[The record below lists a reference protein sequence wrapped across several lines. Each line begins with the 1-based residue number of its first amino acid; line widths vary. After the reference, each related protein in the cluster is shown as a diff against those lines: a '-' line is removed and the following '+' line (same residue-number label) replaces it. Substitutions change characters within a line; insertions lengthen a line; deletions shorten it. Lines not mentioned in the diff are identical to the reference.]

1 VSLQGQERIWN
12 SLLARRLALEFVKVE
27 GVLRFGHFVPGSFG
41 RHYSPPD
48 VTSGFCPRHMRNMEA
63 PEPRGTERLAWA
75 TISSVPRP
83 FGGPPPPLLAFLQPE
98 PLPAA
103 LQTAREPK
111 VRELTR
117 LMVTDSVKLKDGP
130 RTDAQVRPRSA
141 HILRLEL
148 ADANLKPRQTSALHR
163 EVVCLVRCDSTDTT
177 DARSKPIWVKE
188 EAIEPRPFGVG
199 REFCTPL
206 PRWSKKYAFGCKLFD
221 QIAEE
226 QERAK
231 RQAAKRQA
239 EASKSPAPP
248 KEAHFF
254 RKQRRDEPLDAEEV
268 VPSYRRR
275 RECPPSPRVRV
286 ASTAPLHRS
295 APQRMSFHIEVAAT
309 PLFEIPVD
317 ALRSPRTSRPSS
329 ASPRSSRPS
338 SARADKSVT
347 LPPKT

>member
-1 VSLQGQERIWN
+1 MHS
-12 SLLARRLALEFVKVE
+12 
-27 GVLRFGHFVPGSFG
+27 
-41 RHYSPPD
+41 
-48 VTSGFCPRHMRNMEA
+48 
-63 PEPRGTERLAWA
+63 PEPRGPERPAWA

-117 LMVTDSVKLKDGP
+117 LMITDAVKLKDGP

-141 HILRLEL
+141 ILLRLEL

-221 QIAEE
+221 QIAQE
-226 QERAK
+226 QECAM
-231 RQAAKRQA
+231 RQV

-248 KEAHFF
+248 KVAHFF
-254 RKQRRDEPLDAEEV
+254 RKQRRDEPVDAEEV

-286 ASTAPLHRS
+286 ASTAPLYRS

-317 ALRSPRTSRPSS
+317 SLRSPRGSRPSS

-338 SARADKSVT
+338 SARADKNVT
-347 LPPKT
+347 LPPKA